1 MTTNVNE
8 DQIIEF
14 LKQREQLL
22 QEELEKI
29 RATIN
34 VIDSS
39 SIILNKQLVS
49 NVSTTENSSG
59 SKKSVSK
66 ILKPINDFPEKG
78 KLDDKISFAL
88 TKVKKAYKED
98 ILKVLIENQPT
109 LDVVKLQNAVGVR
122 LSYLLKN
129 DMLSAKKYGRKFKYS
144 LH

>member
-1 MTTNVNE
+1 MITNVNE

-49 NVSTTENSSG
+49 NIPSAEKSSE
-59 SKKSVSK
+59 SKKSISK
-66 ILKPINDFPEKG
+66 ELKSINDFPEKG

-88 TKVKKAYKED
+88 TKLKKGYKED
-98 ILKVLIENQPT
+98 IINVLIENQPT
-109 LDVVKLQNAVGVR
+109 IDVVKLQNAVGVR

-129 DMLSAKKYGRKFKYS
+129 NMLAAEKYGRKFKYS